1 MSGPGDGPQLAP
13 VSAPAAPDPTGA
25 ETATRAGLHA
35 GRKLFENLLPS
46 RRARMVGWYDPGVLA
61 QSAWLM
67 TVANIFGRHSDSRLI
82 EALASQPQREFRF
95 DADRDSGE
103 FWLGM
108 GTTPRSTAQSTTARL
123 IENTR
128 SMTYELN
135 PPVLHELGLGAGLEW
150 LAEQMYKREGVI
162 VQFEDDGQPRS
173 LEKEINIL
181 LFNAV
186 RELLINVAKHARADN
201 VKISLQS
208 DQAGVRI
215 CVEDNGI
222 GFIVPGTGFPAS
234 KSNSFGLFSIK
245 ERLNYV
251 GGHLDIKTAPGK
263 GTRITLHIPHK
274 QS

>member
-1 MSGPGDGPQLAP
+1 ML
-13 VSAPAAPDPTGA
+13 
-25 ETATRAGLHA
+25 
-35 GRKLFENLLPS
+35 
-46 RRARMVGWYDPGVLA
+46 
-61 QSAWLM
+61 
-67 TVANIFGRHSDSRLI
+67 
-82 EALASQPQREFRF
+82 
-95 DADRDSGE
+95 
-103 FWLGM
+103 
-108 GTTPRSTAQSTTARL
+108 STTTRL

-128 SMTYELN
+128 SLTYELN

-150 LAEQMYKREGVI
+150 LAEQMYKREGFI
-162 VQFEDDGQPRS
+162 VHFEDDGQTRS
-173 LEKEINIL
+173 LDKEINIL

-186 RELLINVAKHARADN
+186 RELLTNVAKHARADN

-222 GFIVPGTGFPAS
+222 GFNAPETGLPAS

-251 GGHLDIKTAPGK
+251 SGKLDIKTAPGK